1 MKGKGWKGHIA
12 SHCIMEWNKMCRGR
26 DTVVASFT
34 ARISSPGPADS
45 QDCCWKKKCIVRVQT
60 LKTPQSSF
68 TKHLH
73 SNVIRG
79 LGVQHASCHDLN
91 VKQYLNKSFTS
102 MNQQDLNMP
111 WFLSTLR
118 TFDTGIYHVDCPLMV
133 RMDCHVRQY
142 ESCIKLLCRC
152 VRTRIEVDKTRQ
164 AHSKSPRQ
172 SLFQDGIT
180 PSMCTFCTS
189 ANNLNSAA
197 SNNLMVN
204 TGLQKPGT
212 TAVPAP
218 SSVAD
223 HERGRPHYAFDVAR
237 AYSRRVTRKNVS
249 SNQWAFKSP
258 PSPSPSSPSPPAAEV
273 AAS

>member
-1 MKGKGWKGHIA
+1 MK
-12 SHCIMEWNKMCRGR
+12 
-26 DTVVASFT
+26 
-34 ARISSPGPADS
+34 
-45 QDCCWKKKCIVRVQT
+45 
-60 LKTPQSSF
+60 
-68 TKHLH
+68 
-73 SNVIRG
+73 NVIRG

-91 VKQYLNKSFTS
+91 VKQYLNKFFTS
-102 MNQQDLNMP
+102 MNQQDPNMP

-133 RMDCHVRQY
+133 RMDCHIRQY
-142 ESCIKLLCRC
+142 ENCIKLLCRC

-189 ANNLNSAA
+189 AKNLNSAA

-249 SNQWAFKSP
+249 SNQ
-258 PSPSPSSPSPPAAEV
+258 
-273 AAS
+273 